1 MRCLG
6 RFKGILWNILREM
19 IDYKDF
25 VLKQGIIVKKNLV
38 MGKLKMFASYL
49 DKNINNAYTT

>member
-1 MRCLG
+1 
-6 RFKGILWNILREM
+6 M